1 MPTRSRRL
9 YIIPCQLL
17 YSYIM
22 YTVATYI
29 YISIMTAQDT
39 FFGQHSFE
47 HGIMISYRG
56 EAFLFF
62 SQLSILIADEVA
74 IKQSVESKGAAGK
87 LFCSRCSNVISK
99 YSWDNAVD
107 TTGLVH
113 GACTDVS
120 QFRLHTNESVQKV
133 VKYLEEQHG
142 KLTSVQFAQLE
153 TQLGYN
159 WNLLAS
165 CATQLMAW

>member
-1 MPTRSRRL
+1 
-9 YIIPCQLL
+9 
-17 YSYIM
+17 
-22 YTVATYI
+22 
-29 YISIMTAQDT
+29 MTAQDT

-120 QFRLHTNESVQKV
+120 QAHQRICAEGRQVLGGAAWEIDKCAVRTARDPVG
-133 VKYLEEQHG
+133 L
-142 KLTSVQFAQLE
+142 QLE
-153 TQLGYN
+153 TFWPPAQP
-159 WNLLAS
+159 NLWPGDS
-165 CATQLMAW
+165 